1 MIKGNYGQSYQQS
14 INEIFAT
21 RLHEQQGFEN
31 FTHYYPVTMSF
42 IEKEIRL
49 LQYVRDRHCV
59 DIDKA
64 EMDFSIYEADL
75 TERHIRIPKLKA
87 LYERKM
93 LSLKRFQSGK
103 DIWHY

>member
-14 INEIFAT
+14 INELFAT

-49 LQYVRDRHCV
+49 NS
-59 DIDKA
+59 K
-64 EMDFSIYEADL
+64 EKF
-75 TERHIRIPKLKA
+75 
-87 LYERKM
+87 
-93 LSLKRFQSGK
+93 
-103 DIWHY
+103 